1 MSGAKVRT
9 IAANP
14 HQAASSA
21 QNSMAPATPTGGP
34 PTTAAPVA
42 ISGGA
47 IPRWTPSMAREILS
61 QSVIAARAAGI
72 DIRVYESTRG
82 SVVVE
87 LMGHRIIDG
96 LILPAGDT
104 Q

>member
-1 MSGAKVRT
+1 
-9 IAANP
+9 
-14 HQAASSA
+14 
-21 QNSMAPATPTGGP
+21 
-34 PTTAAPVA
+34 
-42 ISGGA
+42 
-47 IPRWTPSMAREILS
+47 MAREILS

>member
-9 IAANP
+9 MAANP
-14 HQAASSA
+14 HQAANSA
-21 QNSMAPATPTGGP
+21 QNSMAQATPTGVP

-42 ISGGA
+42 VSTA
-47 IPRWTPSMAREILS
+47 IPRWTPGMAREILS
-61 QSVIAARAAGI
+61 QSVIAVRNAGI

-96 LILPAGDT
+96 LILPTGDP